1 MFLYI
6 NKYNI
11 KNNLNVHICIAI
23 LDIIIH
29 EDYLNILSQHIQK
42 VINGNVLIFYIKTKI
57 DEEQDLYY
65 NLLKNNINQQDKTF
79 IEILKQNPANI
90 LNNLL
95 SNVIINNGNTIITS
109 YEISFN
115 TINDI
120 LDNNFVITT
129 YNNIQI
135 HHNIINKIKNL
146 FIL

>member
-11 KNNLNVHICIAI
+11 KNNLNVNICIAI

-42 VINGNVLIFYIKTKI
+42 IINGNVLIFYIKTKI
-57 DEEQDLYY
+57 DDEQDLYY
-65 NLLKNNINQQDKTF
+65 NLLKNNVNQQDKTF
-79 IEILKQNPANI
+79 IEILKQNPSNI
-90 LNNLL
+90 LHNLL
-95 SNVIINNGNTIITS
+95 SNVIINNDNTIITS

-115 TINDI
+115 VVDDI

-129 YNNIQI
+129 YNNIYI
-135 HHNIINKIKNL
+135 HHNVINKIKDL

>member
-11 KNNLNVHICIAI
+11 KNNLNVDICIAI

-42 VINGNVLIFYIKTKI
+42 LINKNVLIFYIKTKV
-57 DEEQDLYY
+57 EEDQDLYY
-65 NLLKNNINQQDKTF
+65 NLLKNNINEQDNKF
-79 IEILKQNPANI
+79 IEILHNNPSNI

-95 SNVIINNGNTIITS
+95 SNIIINNGNISITS

-115 TINDI
+115 NIDDI

-129 YNNIQI
+129 YNNIYVN
-135 HHNIINKIKNL
+135 HSVINKIKDL
-146 FIL
+146 FN

>member
-1 MFLYI
+1 MFLYV

-11 KNNLNVHICIAI
+11 KNNLNVNICIAI
-23 LDIIIH
+23 LDIVIH

-42 VINGNVLIFYIKTKI
+42 IINENVLIFYIKTKV

-65 NLLKNNINQQDKTF
+65 NLLKNNINIQDKQF
-79 IEILKQNPANI
+79 IEILNNNPSNI

-95 SNVIINNGNTIITS
+95 SNIVINNGITSMTS

-115 TINDI
+115 NIDDI

-129 YNNIQI
+129 YNNISV
-135 HHNIINKIKNL
+135 HHSVINKIKDL
-146 FIL
+146 FN